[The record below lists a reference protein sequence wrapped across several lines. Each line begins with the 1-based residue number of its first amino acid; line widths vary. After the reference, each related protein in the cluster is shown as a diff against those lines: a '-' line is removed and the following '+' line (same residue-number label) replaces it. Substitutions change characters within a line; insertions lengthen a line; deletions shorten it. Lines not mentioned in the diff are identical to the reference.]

1 MTDDV
6 MKKVESLLFDEDEPE
21 EEIEEEIKEEIKEVK
36 GTKPERERKEVK
48 EVKAETGIKM
58 RTTPEVSVKDCIE
71 ISFDGY
77 AVVSG
82 VKIKTLPGSEIEV
95 DGLRLVFK
103 DSKVMVFV

>member
-6 MKKVESLLFDEDEPE
+6 MKKVESLLFDEDEQE
-21 EEIEEEIKEEIKEVK
+21 VEVEEI
-36 GTKPERERKEVK
+36 REVK
-48 EVKAETGIKM
+48 EAEAKETKETKETKEEKREREVRPKAK
-58 RTTPEVSVKDCIE
+58 PEAQDCIE

-82 VKIKTLPGSEIEV
+82 AKIKTLPGSEIEV

-103 DSKVMVFV
+103 DSKVMIFV

>member
-6 MKKVESLLFDEDEPE
+6 MKKVESLLFDEDEQE
-21 EEIEEEIKEEIKEVK
+21 VEVEEI
-36 GTKPERERKEVK
+36 REVK
-48 EVKAETGIKM
+48 EVREAKEKEKETKEEK
-58 RTTPEVSVKDCIE
+58 REREVRPKPEAQDCIE

-82 VKIKTLPGSEIEV
+82 AKIKTLPGSEIEV

-103 DSKVMVFV
+103 DSRVMIFV

>member
-6 MKKVESLLFDEDEPE
+6 MKKVESLLFDEDEQE
-21 EEIEEEIKEEIKEVK
+21 VEVEEI
-36 GTKPERERKEVK
+36 REVK
-48 EVKAETGIKM
+48 EAEAKETKETKETKEEKREREVRPKAK
-58 RTTPEVSVKDCIE
+58 PEAQDCIE

-82 VKIKTLPGSEIEV
+82 AKIKTLPGSEIEV

-103 DSKVMVFV
+103 DSRVMIFV

>member
-6 MKKVESLLFDEDEPE
+6 MKKVESLLFDEQEVE
-21 EEIEEEIKEEIKEVK
+21 VEEI
-36 GTKPERERKEVK
+36 REVK
-48 EVKAETGIKM
+48 EVREAKEKEKETKEEKREREVRPKAK
-58 RTTPEVSVKDCIE
+58 PEAQDCIE

-82 VKIKTLPGSEIEV
+82 AKIKTLPGSEIEV

-103 DSKVMVFV
+103 DSRVMIFV

>member
-6 MKKVESLLFDEDEPE
+6 MKKVESLLFDEDEQE
-21 EEIEEEIKEEIKEVK
+21 VEVEEI
-36 GTKPERERKEVK
+36 REVK
-48 EVKAETGIKM
+48 EVREAKEKEKETKEEKREREVRPKAK
-58 RTTPEVSVKDCIE
+58 PEAQDCIE

-82 VKIKTLPGSEIEV
+82 AKIKTLPGSEIEV

-103 DSKVMVFV
+103 DSRVMIFV

>member
-6 MKKVESLLFDEDEPE
+6 MKKVESLLFDEDEQE
-21 EEIEEEIKEEIKEVK
+21 VEVEEI
-36 GTKPERERKEVK
+36 REVK
-48 EVKAETGIKM
+48 EVREAKEKEKETKEEK
-58 RTTPEVSVKDCIE
+58 REREVRPKSEAQDCIE

-82 VKIKTLPGSEIEV
+82 AKIKTLPGSEIEV

-103 DSKVMVFV
+103 DSRVMIFV